1 MVARRT
7 GDLVG
12 AEEHMRE
19 VLTWFREAGYGP
31 GTALALAELGFTVE
45 LRGDRDRARALHL
58 EGLAAARALD
68 DVRAVALAL
77 EGLAGAAAAGGEPER
92 AARLLGAADAAR
104 ASAGAPYRPPND
116 TTWTGHGRPVCRHW
130 AARRPKRPSPAA
142 PRTRTGPNRR
152 PRAEGL
158 RPVDPRRSA
167 TGSADGSRA
176 RGTSSA
182 VSESRVT
189 ADACRCRSV
198 PVGAGRSAC
207 GMHHLCGV
215 GGEGAAALDG
225 PTDPGQPAGGRRIHR
240 IRPVFRPN
248 CTPVDKRDKIAHSFY
263 NSLSGHM

>member
-104 ASAGAPYRPPND
+104 ASAGAPLPPAERHD
-116 TTWTGHGRPVCRHW
+116 VDRTWSACLSALGRAAAEAAFARGATHPHG
-130 AARRPKRPSPAA
+130 AEPAA
-142 PRTRTGPNRR
+142 
-152 PRAEGL
+152 
-158 RPVDPRRSA
+158 
-167 TGSADGSRA
+167 
-176 RGTSSA
+176 
-182 VSESRVT
+182 
-189 ADACRCRSV
+189 
-198 PVGAGRSAC
+198 
-207 GMHHLCGV
+207 
-215 GGEGAAALDG
+215 
-225 PTDPGQPAGGRRIHR
+225 
-240 IRPVFRPN
+240 
-248 CTPVDKRDKIAHSFY
+248 
-263 NSLSGHM
+263 SG